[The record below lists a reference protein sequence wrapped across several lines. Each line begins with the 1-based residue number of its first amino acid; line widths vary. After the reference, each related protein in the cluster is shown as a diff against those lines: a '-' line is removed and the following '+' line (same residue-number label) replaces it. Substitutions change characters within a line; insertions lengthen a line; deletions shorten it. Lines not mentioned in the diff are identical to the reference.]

1 MKNPLLRLCSLLFA
15 IALVI
20 FAASLFTGCASETA
34 SITTS
39 AGSTRA
45 TLDANPGIVKGQAAS
60 STALTAGAVVNAVDG
75 LSLVFSLPATAT
87 GTETCTF
94 KNTPAMQ
101 LADDAA
107 GLKAFGQ
114 NAAATFKEYEPQF
127 VALANNV
134 AGFSALAYQIANA
147 AGWAPADS
155 SQAQVFT
162 EIETDARL
170 AATSTQALDAFL
182 TNVQQTGT
190 VSTAASGSS
199 GQ

>member
-1 MKNPLLRLCSLLFA
+1 MKLLIPILC
-15 IALVI
+15 LV
-20 FAASLFTGCASETA
+20 LTGCASETA
-34 SITTS
+34 SITTT
-39 AGSTRA
+39 AGSSKA
-45 TLDANPGIVKGQAAS
+45 TLDANPGIVKGQSAS
-60 STALTAGAVVNAVDG
+60 STALTSGSVVNAVDG
-75 LSLVFSLPATAT
+75 LNLVFSLPATAT

-155 SQAQVFT
+155 SQAKVFT
-162 EIETDARL
+162 QIETDARL

-190 VSTAASGSS
+190 VATPIP
-199 GQ
+199 